1 MLRFKPL
8 PLVLAVIGL
17 FSYSAVTWADST
29 AQSLPFTQDWS
40 NSRIPVSFNDTG
52 LIGTDSE
59 YLKADTP
66 NLNFHNSAYTHA
78 NTAAAIEVAS
88 TEGVFHGLSFATE
101 SSDPEF
107 ALTPG
112 VFDATSV
119 IFVSQPVDTQPVVV
133 VPDYGSIYIYAPVP
147 FNIPV
152 VVVAPDYGTL
162 IYTPAPV
169 PEPEPYAMLL
179 AGLGLLG
186 FMARKRH

>member
-1 MLRFKPL
+1 MHRYKPL
-8 PLVLAVIGL
+8 PLVLAVVGL
-17 FSYSAVTWADST
+17 FSYSTVTWADST
-29 AQSLPFTQDWS
+29 AQSLPFTQGWS
-40 NSRIPVSFNDTG
+40 SSRIPVSFNDTE

-59 YLKADTP
+59 YLKVDTLNP
-66 NLNFHNSAYTHA
+66 NFHNSAYTQA
-78 NTAAAIEVAS
+78 NTAAATEVAF
-88 TEGVFHGLSFATE
+88 TEGVFLGLNFAVE

-119 IFVSQPVDTQPVVV
+119 VFVSQPVDTQPVVV
-133 VPDYGSIYIYAPVP
+133 VPDYG
-147 FNIPV
+147 F
-152 VVVAPDYGTL
+152 

-169 PEPEPYAMLL
+169 PESETYAMLL